1 MLTVTGLRKNSLRVI
16 IMVLKQQLYVTAQ
29 RILDM
34 LIFFQ
39 WGNSVN
45 IRTDSNNTTM
55 VAKIFMGSY

>member
-45 IRTDSNNTTM
+45 IRTDSNNITM